1 MNLVRVDMTGDCGSF
16 LSVTEQCEH
25 LGIARSTFY
34 GQRNRTDTNTVSEEK
49 ERKHQ
54 ERSLTVFNSWLDYST
69 FGYRKMAFHLRE
81 VEKCGWATERVVRR
95 LYQEL
100 LIHGERPVFKTTRMG
115 KRPYGK
121 FPYLL
126 RNRHIRYCNE
136 AWATDITYI
145 RTPKGTV
152 YFTAVIDLYS
162 RKILSWRLSDKMDV
176 SFCLECVYEAIDE
189 YGIPAIFNSDNGSQY
204 TSREF
209 IELLQSYDIQISM
222 DGVGRCKDNI
232 YVERTWR
239 TLKYE
244 WIFLRDYQTYKELE
258 KGLEE
263 FVYFFNNER
272 HHQSLDYMTPSEVY
286 KAGTFPGII
295 GDENKKEKVA

>member
-1 MNLVRVDMTGDCGSF
+1 MKLVCVDMTGEYGSS

-25 LGIARSTFY
+25 LGIPRSTFY
-34 GQRNRTDTNTVSEEK
+34 EQKNRTETKPVDEEK
-49 ERKHQ
+49 EKKHQ

-81 VEKCGWATERVVRR
+81 VEKCEWATERVVRK

-100 LIHGERPVFKTTRMG
+100 LIHGERPVFKTTRTD
-115 KRPYGK
+115 KRPHGK

-126 RNRHIRYCNE
+126 RNRQIRYCNE
-136 AWATDITYI
+136 VWATDITYI
-145 RTPKGTV
+145 KTPKGMV
-152 YFTAVIDLYS
+152 YFTAVIDLFS
-162 RKILSWRLSDKMDV
+162 RKILSWRLSDTMDV
-176 SFCLECVYEAIDE
+176 GFCLDCVYEAIE
-189 YGIPAIFNSDNGSQY
+189 KYGIPAIFNSDNGSQY
-204 TSREF
+204 TSKEF
-209 IELLQSYDIQISM
+209 IELLQSYNIQISM

-244 WIFLRDYQTYKELE
+244 WIFLRDYQNYEELE

-272 HHQSLDYMTPSEVY
+272 HHQSLNYKTPNEIY
-286 KAGTFPGII
+286 EAGTFPRII
-295 GDENKKEKVA
+295 GDENTKEKAA